1 MLCPYIANEPLT
13 DAGWQAWD
21 VLTRASSQLRIAPG
35 AVIGIDL
42 VAALRLGEI
51 LGHDLQALAELLP
64 AGEAGLVKAMN
75 NRLTDNYED
84 SRNP

>member
-1 MLCPYIANEPLT
+1 MRCT
-13 DAGWQAWD
+13 G
-21 VLTRASSQLRIAPG
+21 QLRLAPG
-35 AVIGIDL
+35 AVVGIDL
-42 VAALRLGEI
+42 AATLRLGEA
-51 LGHDLQALAELLP
+51 LGYDAHALAEFLP

>member
-1 MLCPYIANEPLT
+1 
-13 DAGWQAWD
+13 
-21 VLTRASSQLRIAPG
+21 VLTRSGGQLRIVPG

-42 VAALRLGEI
+42 VAALRLGEA

>member
-1 MLCPYIANEPLT
+1 M
-13 DAGWQAWD
+13 
-21 VLTRASSQLRIAPG
+21 LTRSGGQLRIVPG
-35 AVIGIDL
+35 AVVGIDFA
-42 VAALRLGEI
+42 AALRLGEA
-51 LGHDLQALAELLP
+51 LGYDIHAVAELLP

>member
-1 MLCPYIANEPLT
+1 
-13 DAGWQAWD
+13 
-21 VLTRASSQLRIAPG
+21 VPG

-42 VAALRLGEI
+42 VAALRLGEA